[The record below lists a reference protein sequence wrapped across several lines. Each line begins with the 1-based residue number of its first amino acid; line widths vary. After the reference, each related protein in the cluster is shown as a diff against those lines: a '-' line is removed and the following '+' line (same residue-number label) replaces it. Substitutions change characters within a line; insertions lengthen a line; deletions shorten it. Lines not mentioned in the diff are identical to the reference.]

1 MVRLVLLPHH
11 EAANPKEVAMSQRN
25 MPRPAAVYGID
36 IGKNIFH
43 VVGLGS
49 DGVPVQKVRFRR
61 DTLLQFFER
70 AAPAIVGMESCA
82 GSQWIARK
90 MQAFGHKVRLIP
102 AQFVKPYVKSNKS
115 DIIDAEAIAEAA
127 TRPTMRFAA
136 LKSEEQ
142 ADLQALHRVRD
153 QMIGTRTRLINQMRA
168 FCLEYGIAL
177 RQGAG
182 LFKLDLPQALEDHS
196 NDLSSAMRKL
206 LADLFADLRQLEQR
220 IGDITREIEAIASRE
235 DVARRLMTIP
245 GIGALGAT
253 ALLAA
258 VGNGHNSRKLAIWQ
272 RGLAWCH
279 GNTRPEESRSFS
291 ASASGETAM
300 FASFSYMAHD
310 PAFGTSTEHEID
322 WGAGWMAFRL
332 GCTPTKLSSHLPL
345 KWPGSSGSS

>member
-1 MVRLVLLPHH
+1 
-11 EAANPKEVAMSQRN
+11 MSPRN
-25 MPRPAAVYGID
+25 APRPAAVYGVD

-43 VVGLGS
+43 VVGLDS
-49 DGVPVQKVRFRR
+49 DGEPVQRVRFRR
-61 DTLLQFFER
+61 DTLMKFFER

-82 GSQWIARK
+82 GSQWIARRL
-90 MQAFGHKVRLIP
+90 QALGHRVRLIP

-136 LKSEEQ
+136 IKSEEQ
-142 ADLQALHRVRD
+142 SDLQALHRVRD

-182 LFKLDLPQALEDHS
+182 LFKLDLPLVLDDLS
-196 NDLSSAMRKL
+196 NDLTPAMRKL
-206 LADLFADLRQLEQR
+206 LVDLFADLRQLEQR
-220 IGDITREIEAIASRE
+220 INDVTREIAAIADRE

-258 VGNGHNSRKLAIWQ
+258 VGTGCQFQKARDLAAWLGLVPREYSTGGKQKLLGISKAREPLRSQAARSWRAIMLPSPGSNPGSPGKLA
-272 RGLAWCH
+272 
-279 GNTRPEESRSFS
+279 
-291 ASASGETAM
+291 
-300 FASFSYMAHD
+300 
-310 PAFGTSTEHEID
+310 
-322 WGAGWMAFRL
+322 
-332 GCTPTKLSSHLPL
+332 
-345 KWPGSSGSS
+345 

>member
-11 EAANPKEVAMSQRN
+11 EAAKPKEVAMPPRN

-90 MQAFGHKVRLIP
+90 IQALGHKVRLIP
-102 AQFVKPYVKSNKS
+102 AQFVKPYVKSNKT

-136 LKSEEQ
+136 LKSEDQ

-168 FCLEYGIAL
+168 FCLGQI
-177 RQGAG
+177 
-182 LFKLDLPQALEDHS
+182 
-196 NDLSSAMRKL
+196 
-206 LADLFADLRQLEQR
+206 
-220 IGDITREIEAIASRE
+220 
-235 DVARRLMTIP
+235 
-245 GIGALGAT
+245 LGWPE
-253 ALLAA
+253 ALL
-258 VGNGHNSRKLAIWQ
+258 V
-272 RGLAWCH
+272 
-279 GNTRPEESRSFS
+279 
-291 ASASGETAM
+291 
-300 FASFSYMAHD
+300 
-310 PAFGTSTEHEID
+310 
-322 WGAGWMAFRL
+322 
-332 GCTPTKLSSHLPL
+332 
-345 KWPGSSGSS
+345 

>member
-1 MVRLVLLPHH
+1 MALHARRSIIPKLSFRRATAFRLAAGVTINGMVRPVLT
-11 EAANPKEVAMSQRN
+11 AYYSSVKQRRLECPIRN
-25 MPRPAAVYGID
+25 APRPAAIYGID
-36 IGKNIFH
+36 IGKNVFH
-43 VVGLGS
+43 VVGLDSG
-49 DGVPVQKVRFRR
+49 GEPVQRARFRR
-61 DTLLQFFER
+61 DTLLRFFER

-82 GSQWIARK
+82 GSQWIARRL
-90 MQAFGHKVRLIP
+90 QALGHKVRLIP

-136 LKSEEQ
+136 IKSEEQ

-182 LFKLDLPQALEDHS
+182 LFKLDLPMVLDDLS
-196 NDLSSAMRKL
+196 NDLSPAMRKL
-206 LADLFADLRQLEQR
+206 LTDLFADLRRLEQR
-220 IGDITREIEAIASRE
+220 ISDVTREIAAIAGGD

-258 VGNGHNSRKLAIWQ
+258 VGGGR
-272 RGLAWCH
+272 
-279 GNTRPEESRSFS
+279 
-291 ASASGETAM
+291 
-300 FASFSYMAHD
+300 
-310 PAFGTSTEHEID
+310 
-322 WGAGWMAFRL
+322 
-332 GCTPTKLSSHLPL
+332 
-345 KWPGSSGSS
+345 

>member
-1 MVRLVLLPHH
+1 MSPRNAPRL
-11 EAANPKEVAMSQRN
+11 
-25 MPRPAAVYGID
+25 AAVYGVD

-43 VVGLGS
+43 VVGLDSG
-49 DGVPVQKVRFRR
+49 GEPIQRARFRR

-70 AAPAIVGMESCA
+70 AAPAVGMESCA
-82 GSQWIARK
+82 GSQWIARRLH
-90 MQAFGHKVRLIP
+90 ALGHKVRLIP

-136 LKSEEQ
+136 IKSEEQ

-182 LFKLDLPQALEDHS
+182 LFKLDLPLVLDDAS
-196 NDLSSAMRKL
+196 NDLSPAMRKL
-206 LADLFADLRQLEQR
+206 LSDLFADLRRLEQR
-220 IGDITREIEAIASRE
+220 IDDVTREIAGIADRE

-258 VGNGHNSRKLAIWQ
+258 VGNARQFQKARDLAAWL
-272 RGLAWCH
+272 GLVPREHSTGA
-279 GNTRPEESRSFS
+279 SRSSS
-291 ASASGETAM
+291 ASASAGIATS
-300 FASFSYMAHD
+300 ASSSFMARG
-310 PAFGTSTEHEID
+310 PASDTWIEPGIALE
-322 WGAGWMAFRL
+322 AGLMGCRA
-332 GCTPTKLSSHLPL
+332 GCTRTRPLSH
-345 KWPGSSGSS
+345 WPPRWRALSGLS

>member
-1 MVRLVLLPHH
+1 MP
-11 EAANPKEVAMSQRN
+11 ERN
-25 MPRPAAVYGID
+25 VPRPAAVYGVD

-61 DTLLQFFER
+61 DTLLQFFGR

-90 MQAFGHKVRLIP
+90 IQALGHKVRLIP
-102 AQFVKPYVKSNKS
+102 AQFVKPYIKSNKS

-177 RQGAG
+177 R
-182 LFKLDLPQALEDHS
+182 
-196 NDLSSAMRKL
+196 
-206 LADLFADLRQLEQR
+206 
-220 IGDITREIEAIASRE
+220 
-235 DVARRLMTIP
+235 
-245 GIGALGAT
+245 
-253 ALLAA
+253 
-258 VGNGHNSRKLAIWQ
+258 
-272 RGLAWCH
+272 
-279 GNTRPEESRSFS
+279 
-291 ASASGETAM
+291 GETATC
-300 FASFSYMAHD
+300 ANCWSMALDH
-310 PAFGTSTEHEID
+310 
-322 WGAGWMAFRL
+322 AFRHLDRTRDRL
-332 GCTPTKLSSHLPL
+332 GSWLDDLQSPDAPQQSRRRTCR
-345 KWPGSSGSS
+345 

>member
-1 MVRLVLLPHH
+1 M
-11 EAANPKEVAMSQRN
+11 
-25 MPRPAAVYGID
+25 
-36 IGKNIFH
+36 
-43 VVGLGS
+43 
-49 DGVPVQKVRFRR
+49 PVQKVRFRR

-90 MQAFGHKVRLIP
+90 IQALGHRVRLIP

-182 LFKLDLPQALEDHS
+182 LFKLDLPQVIEDRS

-206 LADLFADLRQLEQR
+206 LADLFTDLGQLERR
-220 IGDITREIEAIASRE
+220 IGDVTREIEAIASRE
-235 DVARRLMTIP
+235 DAARRLMTIR
-245 GIGALGAT
+245 GIGALGQLRSWLPLET
-253 ALLAA
+253 AD
-258 VGNGHNSRKLAIWQ
+258 NSRKLAIWQ
-272 RGLAWCH
+272 RGLALCH

-291 ASASGETAM
+291 ASASGGTATC
-300 FASFSYMAHD
+300 ASSSYMEHD
-310 PAFGTSTEHEID
+310 HAFGTSTEHEID
-322 WGAGWMAFRL
+322 WGTGWMAFRL
-332 GCTPTKLSSHLPL
+332 GCTPIKLSLHLPL